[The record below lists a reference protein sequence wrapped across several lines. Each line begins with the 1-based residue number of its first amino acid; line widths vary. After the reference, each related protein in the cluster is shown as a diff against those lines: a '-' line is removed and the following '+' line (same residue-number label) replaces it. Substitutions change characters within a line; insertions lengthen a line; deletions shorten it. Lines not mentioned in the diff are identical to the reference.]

1 MGRLSDMVIG
11 LERNQQG
18 EDSNVTTI
26 RVLKNRFSGECGV
39 ACHAKYNPLTGRM
52 QECNPDFEEVENEF

>member
-1 MGRLSDMVIG
+1 MVLG

-18 EDSNVTTI
+18 EESNVTTV
-26 RVLKNRFSGECGV
+26 RVLKNRFSGDTGV

-52 QECNPDFEEVENEF
+52 QECNPEFNESEDEF